1 MNPKRDST
9 TNIKNPI
16 STLIQPFL
24 NKNTMMIVTTMI
36 WPMII
41 AALVKEEAIFGLLL
55 LLLLLLLLVVA
66 VELDTVIYPVRTG
79 LE

>member
-55 LLLLLLLLVVA
+55 LLLVVA